1 MGRLLR
7 EGPFEEVWIQPAAGD
22 AGGALGAALSVWNER
37 LGNVRRPVNGWDAMK
52 GAYLGPSYNDAAIE
66 SELAGERAV
75 WERLDDVEV
84 CPRVAALLADGRVV
98 GWMQGRMEFGPR
110 ALGARSILGDPRS
123 SKMQSLMNLKIKHR
137 ESFRPFAPS
146 VLAERAR
153 DCFDCD
159 RPSPYMLFTAPVA
172 RRIRLSLTAEQRAL
186 CGLDKL
192 TVPRSTLP
200 AVTHVDYSARL
211 QTVHRETN
219 PRFHR
224 LLEEFERRTGCAVLI
239 NTSFNVRGEPIVCSP
254 QDAYRCFMRTDI
266 DYLCIG
272 NCLLAKSEQPARPID
287 GSWHEFEP
295 D

>member
-1 MGRLLR
+1 
-7 EGPFEEVWIQPAAGD
+7 
-22 AGGALGAALSVWNER
+22 
-37 LGNVRRPVNGWDAMK
+37 
-52 GAYLGPSYNDAAIE
+52 
-66 SELAGERAV
+66 
-75 WERLDDVEV
+75 
-84 CPRVAALLADGRVV
+84 
-98 GWMQGRMEFGPR
+98 
-110 ALGARSILGDPRS
+110 
-123 SKMQSLMNLKIKHR
+123 MQSLMNLKIKHR

-192 TVPRSTLP
+192 TVPRSALP

-211 QTVHRETN
+211 QTVHRETS